1 MTWRECGFSELS
13 VRELYDALRLRSAVF
28 VVEQAC
34 AFQDM
39 DNLDLHARHL
49 LGTADGIVLAYARL
63 FGPGVCYPE
72 ASIGR
77 VVSAAACR
85 RTGVGKELMRQA
97 ISAVESHWGN
107 GPIRI
112 GAQAYLERFYGSF
125 GFVRDG
131 ADSSVAVR
139 PRKHGRRLDLALN
152 RRRDRLGDANV
163 SL

>member
-1 MTWRECGFSELS
+1 MTWQELS
-13 VRELYDALRLRSAVF
+13 FAELTVHDLYDVLRLRSAVF

-49 LGTADGIVLAYARL
+49 LGRSNGVLQAYARL
-63 FGPGVCYPE
+63 FGPGECYAE

-77 VVSAAACR
+77 VVTALACR
-85 RTGVGKELMRQA
+85 GTGAGKQLMRQA
-97 ISAVESHWGN
+97 IATIEHQCGP

-131 ADSSVAVR
+131 ENYLEDGIPHLYMVR
-139 PRKHGRRLDLALN
+139 R
-152 RRRDRLGDANV
+152 
-163 SL
+163 